1 MSEGMS
7 EFDDASLDVTT
18 EQAAEAL
25 AEGSAQVIDV
35 REQHEW
41 DAGHIEGAR
50 HIPLGSL
57 QGEAG
62 SIDRDAPVLFQCKTG
77 GRSTMAA
84 QAFRAAGFRAFNVDG
99 GIEKWVGEGRPI
111 SPEDGHVAQH

>member
-1 MSEGMS
+1 MT

-18 EQAAEAL
+18 QQAAEAL
-25 AEGSAQVIDV
+25 ADGSAQLIDV

-50 HIPLGSL
+50 HIPLGRL
-57 QGEAG
+57 QAEAAT
-62 SIDRDAPVLFQCKTG
+62 IDPDQPILFQCKTG

-84 QAFRAAGFRAFNVDG
+84 QAFRASGFRAFNVVG
-99 GIEKWVGEGRPI
+99 GLEQWVAEDRPI
-111 SPEDGHVAQH
+111 TPEDGHVAQH